1 MNKKYM
7 ALGRMELK
15 EYLPYIKV
23 PTLILSIHSYLD
35 SEPKFLKDKIKNV
48 VHVEFFEFN
57 DESSSLPVLHAMTQK
72 DAANMV
78 ATVKKYFDK
87 VQQIIVHCDA
97 GQSRSVG
104 CIAAIKKWYTVD
116 DDEFFRGT
124 PNMYC
129 YHLLLEEFYRQEIRD
144 NEK

>member
-7 ALGRMELK
+7 AFGRIELQ
-15 EYLPYIKV
+15 EYLPYLKV
-23 PTLILSIHSYLD
+23 PTLILSIHTYLD
-35 SEPKFLKDKIKNV
+35 SEPRFLKEKIDNV

-57 DESSSLPVLHAMTQK
+57 DESSSLPVLHAMTK
-72 DAANMV
+72 DDAVRMV
-78 ATVKKYFDK
+78 NTVKQYYDK
-87 VQQIIVHCDA
+87 VDQIIVHCDA

-104 CIAAIKKWYTVD
+104 CIAAIKKWYTND
-116 DDEFFRGT
+116 DEEFFRGT

-129 YHLLLEEFYRQEIRD
+129 YHLVLEEFFDQEEN